1 MPWNRPNISHYSS
14 QEVTMNRFIDVTNE
28 RLKDPKYRKL
38 LAKNLP
44 ADKFLKAAEYIQY
57 KTDREQLLDLKRRH
71 HRYKQIFIVI
81 LSALCIGFVATKIL
95 LTLLP

>member
-1 MPWNRPNISHYSS
+1 
-14 QEVTMNRFIDVTNE
+14 MNRFIDVTNE
-28 RLKDPKYRKL
+28 RLKGPKYRKL

-44 ADKFLKAAEYIQY
+44 ADKFLKAAEYVQY
-57 KTDREQLLDLKRRH
+57 KTDRERLLDLKRRH

-81 LSALCIGFVATKIL
+81 LSALCIGFITTKIL

>member
-1 MPWNRPNISHYSS
+1 
-14 QEVTMNRFIDVTNE
+14 MNRFIDVTNE

-81 LSALCIGFVATKIL
+81 LSALCIGFAATKIL